1 MSSEFLCQDLEA
13 KLFNWFAGRL
23 DASII
28 KRRNQME
35 AIPTKKT
42 VEKHQL
48 AKYIADY
55 IMEEQA
61 RGNTTVD
68 KWMVL
73 EAIES
78 FEGGAR

>member
-1 MSSEFLCQDLEA
+1 
-13 KLFNWFAGRL
+13 
-23 DASII
+23 
-28 KRRNQME
+28 ME

-42 VEKHQL
+42 VEKHEL

-55 IMEEQA
+55 IMEEQT
-61 RGNTTVD
+61 RGNTVVD

-73 EAIES
+73 EAMES

>member
-1 MSSEFLCQDLEA
+1 
-13 KLFNWFAGRL
+13 
-23 DASII
+23 
-28 KRRNQME
+28 ME

-42 VEKHQL
+42 VEKHAL

-55 IMEEQA
+55 IMEEQS
-61 RGNTTVD
+61 RGNVNVD